1 MRSCSERDMNS
12 SPFVYELSDILT
24 KDMEDIDKIL
34 GAVENEI
41 QISQLLFMSLYSH

>member
-1 MRSCSERDMNS
+1 MNS

-41 QISQLLFMSLYSH
+41 QFPSSFLCHFIVTE

>member
-1 MRSCSERDMNS
+1 MNS

-34 GAVENEI
+34 GAAEI
-41 QISQLLFMSLYSH
+41 KFIFTAPFFMSLYSH